1 MNEICSQHAL
11 PLDTMVQEYR
21 IVGVLGAG
29 SFGIVYI
36 AENKFFEETVALKEF
51 LPTDLACR
59 SEGTRVSPLSSETE
73 ETYRWALA
81 KFLDEARTLREL
93 GHPVP
98 HRNIVRVRQFI
109 EANDTAYLVMDYE
122 EGRPLSRI
130 LDKRG
135 TLPEGELKNILEPLL
150 DGLERVHEANVWHRD
165 VKPNNILIRPD
176 GSPVL
181 IDFGAAR
188 REVAGTD
195 RSVMSQFT
203 PAYAAIEQVYPM
215 GKQGPW
221 TDIYAL
227 GATLYR
233 AVTGAKPTNATER
246 FSQGTAYTP
255 ASQLA
260 EGDYS
265 QTFLAAIDE
274 ALELKYQDRPQSI
287 AAWRKRFRGEYQQET
302 LVDDD
307 PTVFQS
313 QPATPTETIFVDD
326 ILERIP
332 ESISKTPQTV
342 KPLDALEIKFRK
354 RRRIVLISVAV
365 VFVAAVGFA
374 GLISGLIQWP
384 FKNDSALPPE
394 ITKLEPPILP
404 TPPEKEPQPAPSQPT
419 APDLDTVRAAVQ
431 EILAEFQCAKTTA
444 NLAPDG
450 NLSITG
456 FVSSREDLDKIR
468 REMSRLEGVTN
479 FSEDLAV
486 HPWPFCEMLEMLQH
500 HQSPGI
506 SPSLQTHL
514 EVNHPDRRY
523 KQGDY
528 LVISATVGSTF
539 DGYLYIDYLDSDGT
553 VVHMLPSP
561 KRLQNDVH
569 AGQKVVVGA
578 EGPDPRGYY
587 SYEIGPPYGPGLIVA
602 VTSRQALFDT
612 SPRGHIETAH
622 EYFPALRTALQ
633 ATMLGNSSEGVIATF
648 QFIEIYE

>member
-1 MNEICSQHAL
+1 M
-11 PLDTMVQEYR
+11 
-21 IVGVLGAG
+21 
-29 SFGIVYI
+29 
-36 AENKFFEETVALKEF
+36 
-51 LPTDLACR
+51 
-59 SEGTRVSPLSSETE
+59 
-73 ETYRWALA
+73 
-81 KFLDEARTLREL
+81 
-93 GHPVP
+93 
-98 HRNIVRVRQFI
+98 
-109 EANDTAYLVMDYE
+109 VMDYE

-135 TLPEGELKNILEPLL
+135 TLPEEELKNILEPLL
-150 DGLERVHEANVWHRD
+150 DGLERVHDANVWHRD

-203 PAYAAIEQVYPM
+203 PAYAALEQVYAVDQ
-215 GKQGPW
+215 QGPW

-233 AVTGAKPTNATER
+233 AVTGKKPTNATER
-246 FSQGTAYTP
+246 FFQGAAYTP
-255 ASQLA
+255 ANQLA

-265 QTFLAAIDE
+265 QTFLAAIDA

-287 AAWRKRFRGEYQQET
+287 AAWRKRFRGEYQQEI

-307 PTVFQS
+307 VTVFQS
-313 QPATPTETIFVDD
+313 QPVTPTETISVDD

-354 RRRIVLISVAV
+354 RRRIVLISTAV
-365 VFVAAVGFA
+365 VLLAALGLVGFM
-374 GLISGLIQWP
+374 SGLIQWP
-384 FKNDSALPPE
+384 PK
-394 ITKLEPPILP
+394 
-404 TPPEKEPQPAPSQPT
+404 KEPKPIAPQSP
-419 APDLDTVRAAVQ
+419 PNVDTVQSLVL
-431 EILAEFQCAKTTA
+431 EFLAKFQCAHTTP
-444 NLAPDG
+444 NLSEDR
-450 NLSITG
+450 NLSISG

-500 HQSPGI
+500 HQSHGI

-514 EVNHPDRRY
+514 EVNHPERRY

-528 LVISATVGSTF
+528 LVVSATVGSTF

-553 VVHMLPSP
+553 VVHMLPST

-612 SPRGHIETAH
+612 SPRGHIETAN

-633 ATMLGNSSEGVIATF
+633 SATLDNSSEGVIATF